1 MEPPVTDLLVVRH
14 NSYHDSAR
22 LMAISRRLQA
32 LPGIREAEVMMGTP
46 LNLELLRSAGW
57 SPTSATPLDLVVAL
71 RGEQENDLH
80 AAEAALT
87 GLLAGGETATSRH
100 EQRPGTVAE
109 AVALHPGTNLVS
121 IAVPGPYAA
130 FVAHRAL
137 DAGRHVFLFSDNV
150 PLADEI
156 ALKRRGIEAG
166 LLVMGPDC
174 GTAIVAGVGLGF
186 ANRVRRG
193 PVGIVGASGTG
204 IQEVCCHLDALGVGV
219 SHAIGTGSRDLG
231 AAVGG
236 CMTGLGLAVLAADP
250 ATAVIVLV
258 AKHPDPGVAARIH
271 GLLAGLGKPAVV
283 RYLGE
288 APPPSR
294 DGVRYA
300 GSLDE
305 AATVAAKV
313 ASGDGLSS
321 EGSGLGAQGLASESR
336 AKRLS
341 GRLVGL
347 FGGGSLAAEA
357 RLELAQAGIEVTVP
371 EDMLR
376 PGAPIP
382 GAAHIVVDTGDD
394 AYTVGR
400 PHPMVDQAVR
410 CGLIR
415 TAGADPT
422 VDLVLLDLVLGDGAH
437 PDPAPELA
445 AAVRDA
451 RRLRGDRPLAV
462 VASVCGAAADPQ
474 DPARQRAVLEEAG
487 VRVEGSAVRA
497 AWLAATLLG
506 ATGRS

>member
-1 MEPPVTDLLVVRH
+1 MTDLLVVRS

-22 LMAISRRLQA
+22 LMAISRRMQA
-32 LPGIREAEVMMGTP
+32 QPGIREAEVMMGTP
-46 LNLELLRSAGW
+46 LNLELLAGAGW
-57 SPTSATPLDLVVAL
+57 PPVAATPLDLVVAL
-71 RGEQENDLH
+71 RGEREDDLR
-80 AAEAALT
+80 AAEAALA
-87 GLLAGGETATSRH
+87 GLLAGGETTTARQERRS
-100 EQRPGTVAE
+100 GSVAE

-150 PLADEI
+150 PVADEV
-156 ALKRRGIEAG
+156 ALKQRGAELG

-186 ANRVRRG
+186 ANRVGCG

-204 IQEVCCHLDALGVGV
+204 IQEVCCHLDAIGVGV
-219 SHAIGTGSRDLG
+219 SHAIGTGSRDLS

-236 CMTGLGLAVLAADP
+236 RMTELGLAALAADP
-250 ATAVIVLV
+250 ATRVVVLV

-271 GLLAGLGKPAVV
+271 GVLAGLGKPAVV

-288 APPPSR
+288 EPPASR

-305 AATVAAKV
+305 AAACAAGRDASPVAIGPWPEPP
-313 ASGDGLSS
+313 SIRERGG
-321 EGSGLGAQGLASESR
+321 
-336 AKRLS
+336 

-357 RLELAQAGIEVTVP
+357 RLALAQAGIEATVP
-371 EDMLR
+371 EEMLR

-382 GAAHIVVDTGDD
+382 GTGHIVVDTGDD

-415 TAGADPT
+415 AAGADSA
-422 VDLVLLDLVLGDGAH
+422 VSLVLLDLVLGDGAH
-437 PDPAPELA
+437 LDPAPELA
-445 AAVRDA
+445 EAVREA
-451 RRLRGDRPLAV
+451 RRVRGGAPLAV

-474 DPARQRAVLEEAG
+474 QPARQRAELEEAG
-487 VRVEGSAVRA
+487 VRVEASAFRA
-497 AWLAATLLG
+497 ARLAAALLD
-506 ATGRS
+506 TEGRA